1 MKLSLN
7 YLLFLVLIVIGQASY
22 GQRKVSIKV
31 QLPSG
36 IDYSKLILKYN
47 NGQYIKEVKPIIA
60 NNAFAI
66 SDSCYS
72 RYAIL
77 IFFYPDSTET
87 EGMSGVAIWV
97 SGKPAN
103 ISFYQDSLT
112 NKNPF
117 RNYNLVNALS
127 SGDVGEDRYYK
138 FIDTELKDAQNFYFK
153 NRDSINTNEKYLDI
167 LRKKQEIGERKGL
180 EFIALNANQYYSIWV
195 FKNEIV
201 PSSSLRADSLLR
213 FYQQV
218 FPDSLKQTYEG
229 NEIIKR
235 LKGRISTKKG
245 GEAPDFRV
253 KDIKGNVVSLNGL
266 RGKYVLLD
274 FWASWCVPCM
284 EAMPQIKSL
293 HQKYPKDQLEII
305 SITVD
310 KTYGNFSAAL
320 KKINADWTQIYQG
333 SDLVTRYGVGLI
345 PQVFLINEKGVMA
358 FNMEEEKDYQFIKLK
373 KILEEAFENNNY
385 KPY

>member
-1 MKLSLN
+1 MKLTLN
-7 YLLFLVLIVIGQASY
+7 YLLFLILIFIGQASF
-22 GQRKVSIKV
+22 GQRKESIKV
-31 QLPSG
+31 QLPPG
-36 IDYSKLILKYN
+36 IDYTKLILNYN
-47 NGQYIKEVKPIIA
+47 NGQYIKEIKPIIV
-60 NNAFAI
+60 NNAFTI

-72 RYAIL
+72 RYANL
-77 IFFYPDSTET
+77 TFFYPDSTET
-87 EGMSGVAIWV
+87 EGISGVAIWV
-97 SGKPAN
+97 SGKPSN
-103 ISFYQDSLT
+103 ISFYQDGLK

-213 FYQQV
+213 FFQQV

-345 PQVFLINEKGVMA
+345 PQVFLINEKGVMV

-373 KILEEAFENNNY
+373 KILEEAFE
-385 KPY
+385 K

>member
-1 MKLSLN
+1 MSLN
-7 YLLFLVLIVIGQASY
+7 YLLFLILIVIGHASF
-22 GQRKVSIKV
+22 GQRKVSINV
-31 QLPSG
+31 QLPAG
-36 IDYSKLILKYN
+36 IDYTKLTLQYN
-47 NGQYIKEVKPIIA
+47 NGQYIKEVNPVIA
-60 NNAFAI
+60 KNAFAI

-72 RYAIL
+72 RYANL
-77 IFFYPDSTET
+77 TFFYPESTET
-87 EGMSGVAIWV
+87 EGMTGVAIWV

-103 ISFYQDSLT
+103 ISFYQDRLK
-112 NKNPF
+112 NRNPF

-167 LRKKQEIGERKGL
+167 LRTKQEIVERKEL
-180 EFIALNANQYYSIWV
+180 EFIALNSNMYYSLWV

-201 PSSSLRADSLLR
+201 PGSSLRADSLLR
-213 FYQQV
+213 FYQQS

-229 NEIIKR
+229 NEIMKR

-253 KDIKGNVVSLNGL
+253 KDINGNEVSLNGL

-284 EAMPQIKSL
+284 KAMPQIKSL
-293 HQKYPKDQLEII
+293 HQKYPKDKLEII
-305 SITVD
+305 SISVD
-310 KTYGNFSAAL
+310 KTYSNFRAAL

-333 SDLVTRYGVGLI
+333 SDLVTRYDVGLV
-345 PQVFLINEKGVMA
+345 PQVFLINDQGVMV
-358 FNMEEEKDYQFIKLK
+358 FNREEEKDYQFVKLK
-373 KILEEAFENNNY
+373 KVLEEAFE
-385 KPY
+385 KQSVSQFK